1 MKVFAFLLVLIVSL
15 LYISPFYSMYQIGNS
30 IKSDDKETLNLYT
43 SWPELQASVKEDLE
57 LFLKNREELRKK
69 EVEGPIGGAIEDLKK
84 FSELLFGEKAIN
96 VAVKKVI
103 NPDSIIKLAKISSSK
118 TPNSEEE
125 VSQSTDADSQIFSY
139 DGYSLESFNLIS
151 ISDFEALVLT
161 PEGDIYFK
169 MRFTFPRWVLYTV
182 KSQKLTEVIA
192 KKVEESVDLVRKIR
206 KILPSN

>member
-1 MKVFAFLLVLIVSL
+1 MKAFAFLLVLIVSL

-69 EVEGPIGGAIEDLKK
+69 EIEGPIGGAIEDLKK

>member
-1 MKVFAFLLVLIVSL
+1 MKAFAFLLVLTVSL

>member
-1 MKVFAFLLVLIVSL
+1 MKAFAFLLVLIVSL

-103 NPDSIIKLAKISSSK
+103 NPDSIIKLAKISSSE
-118 TPNSEEE
+118 TPNSDEE

>member
-1 MKVFAFLLVLIVSL
+1 MKAFAFLLVLIVSL

-57 LFLKNREELRKK
+57 LFLKNREQLRKK

>member
-1 MKVFAFLLVLIVSL
+1 MKAFAFLLVLIVSL

>member
-1 MKVFAFLLVLIVSL
+1 MKAFAFLLVLIVSL

-118 TPNSEEE
+118 TPNSDEE
-125 VSQSTDADSQIFSY
+125 VSQSTDADTQIFSY

>member
-1 MKVFAFLLVLIVSL
+1 MKAFAFLLVLIVSL

-169 MRFTFPRWVLYTV
+169 MRFTFPTWVLYTV

>member
-1 MKVFAFLLVLIVSL
+1 MKAFAFLLVLIVSL

-30 IKSDDKETLNLYT
+30 IKSDDIETLNLYT

>member
-1 MKVFAFLLVLIVSL
+1 
-15 LYISPFYSMYQIGNS
+15 MYQIGSS
-30 IKSDDKETLNLYT
+30 IKSEDKETLNSYT
-43 SWPELQASVKEDLE
+43 SWPELQASVKEDLK
-57 LFLKNREELRKK
+57 LFLKNREQLRKK
-69 EVEGPIGGAIEDLKK
+69 EVDGPIGGAIEDLKK

-118 TPNSEEE
+118 TPNSQDE
-125 VSQSTDADSQIFSY
+125 VSQSSGANSQIFSY

-151 ISDFEALVLT
+151 INDFEALVLT

-169 MRFTFPRWVLYTV
+169 MRFIFPRWVLYTV

>member
-1 MKVFAFLLVLIVSL
+1 MKAFAFLLVLIVSL

-125 VSQSTDADSQIFSY
+125 VSQSTDADSKIFSY

>member
-1 MKVFAFLLVLIVSL
+1 MKAFFSFLVLIGFL
-15 LYISPFYSMYQIGNS
+15 FYISPFYSMYQIGSS
-30 IKSDDKETLNLYT
+30 IKSEDKETLNSYT
-43 SWPELQASVKEDLE
+43 SWPELQASVKEDLK
-57 LFLKNREELRKK
+57 LFLKNREQLRKK
-69 EVEGPIGGAIEDLKK
+69 EVDGPIGGAIEDLKK

-118 TPNSEEE
+118 TPNSQDE
-125 VSQSTDADSQIFSY
+125 VSQSSGANSQIFSY
-139 DGYSLESFNLIS
+139 NGYSLESFNLIS
-151 ISDFEALVLT
+151 INDFEALVLT

-169 MRFTFPRWVLYTV
+169 MRFIFPRWVLYTV